1 MEPFRLRRI
10 RREEH
15 EMAEASKS
23 AAGKL
28 AQQVR
33 IGDHYFMADV
43 EPERGGDNLGPDAHD
58 LLDAALAA
66 CTGLTLQ
73 MYAQRK
79 GLAVTDVVVNVTH
92 EESPGVTTL
101 QRDIRIVGDV
111 PADVRERML
120 SIADRCPVHKALS
133 GRFEI
138 ASRLVE

>member
-1 MEPFRLRRI
+1 MEPVTTGQTNQ
-10 RREEH
+10 EQA
-15 EMAEASKS
+15 MAEASKS
-23 AAGKL
+23 PAGAL

-43 EPERGGDNLGPDAHD
+43 DPARGGDNLGPDAHD

-92 EESPGVTTL
+92 EEAPGVTKL
-101 QRDIRIVGDV
+101 RRDIRIVGDV
-111 PADVRERML
+111 SAELRERML
-120 SIADRCPVHKALS
+120 QIADRCPIHKALS

>member
-1 MEPFRLRRI
+1 
-10 RREEH
+10 
-15 EMAEASKS
+15 MAESSKS

-33 IGDHYFMADV
+33 IDDHFFMSDV
-43 EPERGGDNLGPDAHD
+43 GPDKGGDALGPDPHD

-73 MYAQRK
+73 MYARRK
-79 GLAVTDVVVNVTH
+79 GMAVTDVVCTVTH
-92 EESPGVTTL
+92 EEAPGITRMR
-101 QRDIRIVGDV
+101 RDIRIVGDI

-120 SIADRCPVHKALS
+120 QIADRCPIHKALT

-138 ASRLVE
+138 ASRLVD

>member
-1 MEPFRLRRI
+1 
-10 RREEH
+10 
-15 EMAEASKS
+15 MAEVSKS

-43 EPERGGDNLGPDAHD
+43 GPEKGGDNLGPDAHD

-92 EESPGVTTL
+92 EEAPGVTKL
-101 QRDIRIVGDV
+101 QRDIRIVGDI
-111 PADVRERML
+111 PAETRERML
-120 SIADRCPVHKALS
+120 QIADRCPIHKALH

-138 ASRLVE
+138 ASRLVD